1 MKLVDKPLT
10 DMQKKFA
17 RYYVEAFY
25 GKEYLTNTEVAI
37 KAGYAPDSSH
47 QRAYELLNPRL
58 SPHVV
63 QYIGKL
69 KEDFKIK
76 HNIDPDKHMARLNHL
91 GQIAE
96 QNKNFGVSL
105 RAEELRGKVAGYY
118 IDRQIIKNK
127 GVDDM
132 TEEQLNEQIKKI
144 EEDYRHILKPEEGSE
159 DVKRKNDPKR
169 KDQLIT
175 IIQTLEKMHNDIVML
190 QEAYMKEQTAMFHEK
205 WKVRYLVRRIKE
217 FNPDDPVTEEEL
229 DQQITSKEN

>member
-25 GKEYLTNTEVAI
+25 GKEYLSNTEVAI
-37 KAGYAPDSSH
+37 KSGYSPDSAY
-47 QRAYELLNPRL
+47 QRAYELLNPRI

-69 KEDFKIK
+69 KADFKIK
-76 HNIDPDKHMARLNHL
+76 HNIAPDKHMARLNHL
-91 GQIAE
+91 GRIAE
-96 QNKNFGVSL
+96 ENKMIGVSL

-132 TEEQLNEQIKKI
+132 TEEEI
-144 EEDYRHILKPEEGSE
+144 EEKLKSIEDQYGYILNTDEGGKNAK
-159 DVKRKNDPKR
+159 KRKR
-169 KDQLIT
+169 
-175 IIQTLEKMHNDIVML
+175 
-190 QEAYMKEQTAMFHEK
+190 
-205 WKVRYLVRRIKE
+205 
-217 FNPDDPVTEEEL
+217 
-229 DQQITSKEN
+229 S

>member
-10 DMQKKFA
+10 DMQRKFA

-25 GKEYLTNTEVAI
+25 GKEYLSNTEVAI
-37 KAGYAPDSSH
+37 KAGYSPDSSH
-47 QRAYELLNPRL
+47 QRAYELLNPKL

-91 GQIAE
+91 GRIAE
-96 QNKNFGVSL
+96 ENKNFGVSL

-132 TEEQLNEQIKKI
+132 TEEELNDQLKKI
-144 EEDYRHILKPEEGSE
+144 ETDYAHILNP
-159 DVKRKNDPKR
+159 VKREEKKN
-169 KDQLIT
+169 
-175 IIQTLEKMHNDIVML
+175 EKG
-190 QEAYMKEQTAMFHEK
+190 KK
-205 WKVRYLVRRIKE
+205 
-217 FNPDDPVTEEEL
+217 
-229 DQQITSKEN
+229 